1 MSRSFIHPQALCE
14 TPDIGSGT
22 RVWAFAHI
30 LQGARVGAD
39 CNVCD
44 GVFIEGGATV
54 GDRVTIKCGV
64 QLWDGVT
71 IEDDV
76 FIGPNATFTNNPF
89 PRSRAWLAVNARTV
103 VRRGAS
109 IGANATIL
117 PNLEIG
123 AGAMIGAGAVVTRS
137 VPANAI
143 VAGNPARII
152 GYVDARPEAAVAD
165 LANLPGTEGPG
176 RLDLGLDGPAI
187 HRMRLVRDLRG
198 SLTAGEFA
206 EELPFQPQRYFIV
219 YDVPTQEVRGEHA
232 HRNCHQ
238 FLICLRGSVAV
249 LLDNGDKRREV
260 VLDRV
265 DIGLHMPPMIWG
277 TQYRYTSEA
286 MLLVFASL
294 PYDPDDYVRSYDEF
308 MAMRRGEAR

>member
-165 LANLPGTEGPG
+165 VANLPDTEGPG
-176 RLDLGLDGPAI
+176 LLDLGLDGPAI

-286 MLLVFASL
+286 MLLVYASL

-308 MAMRRGEAR
+308 MAMIRGEAR